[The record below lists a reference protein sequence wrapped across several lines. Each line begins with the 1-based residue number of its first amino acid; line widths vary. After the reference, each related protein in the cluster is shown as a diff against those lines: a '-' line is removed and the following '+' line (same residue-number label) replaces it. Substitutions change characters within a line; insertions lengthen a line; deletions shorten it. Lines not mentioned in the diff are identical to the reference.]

1 MGNHMRLKDADALKE
16 FIEGAYRPLCDDYHM
31 KDYVLNQILTDIENE
46 PAIDAI
52 PIYFIEK
59 KIESIRQY
67 VEKRGGEIDI
77 EEFIDG
83 LISKAVAYERLIE
96 EWREENGQAD

>member
-1 MGNHMRLKDADALKE
+1 MTRLINADAAKIRIAHEAWSGLRKSP
-16 FIEGAYRPLCDDYHM
+16 FRVMDVIDVTPT
-31 KDYVLNQILTDIENE
+31 V
-46 PAIDAI
+46 DAI
-52 PIYFIEK
+52 PISFIEK

-67 VEKRGGEIDI
+67 VEKHGGEIDI